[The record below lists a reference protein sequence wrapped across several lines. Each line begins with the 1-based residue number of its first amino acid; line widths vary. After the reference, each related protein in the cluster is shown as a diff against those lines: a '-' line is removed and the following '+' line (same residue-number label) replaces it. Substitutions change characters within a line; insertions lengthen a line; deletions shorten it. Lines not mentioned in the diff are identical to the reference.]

1 MGLDLEYFIY
11 PERISNQLICPI
23 CTQVL
28 DNPVQTPSEHLFCE
42 DELLEWMTRSQKC
55 PVTNAKL
62 DPLSITKPG
71 RIIRGMLA
79 ELERYCINKD
89 EGCKWQGQN
98 DQLSVHLKS
107 CDKRS
112 KEVMIKEIKTKDIL
126 ISKLQHRLVII
137 QERCQ
142 ELEEENQTLI
152 ETNEDIDRRLKV
164 YAAFADKSEEKL
176 SKTSSNSSF
185 SRHLNVLQSLSIN
198 QDEFIEDLE
207 EEEYGSN
214 HKKEEYKF

>member
-1 MGLDLEYFIY
+1 MGLDLEYFIH

-55 PVTNAKL
+55 PLTNEKL

-71 RIIRGMLA
+71 RIIVCMLA
-79 ELERYCINKD
+79 ELERYCVNKN

-98 DQLSVHLKS
+98 DQLLVHLKS
-107 CDKRS
+107 CDMRS

-126 ISKLQHRLVII
+126 ISKLQHRLVTIE
-137 QERCQ
+137 ERCH
-142 ELEEENQTLI
+142 ELEEANQSLI

-164 YAAFADKSEEKL
+164 YVAFANKSDDD
-176 SKTSSNSSF
+176 SKSDSSF
-185 SRHLNVLQSLSIN
+185 SRHLNVLQSLSLG
-198 QDEFIEDLE
+198 QEVIEDLE
-207 EEEYGSN
+207 VNEYLSED
-214 HKKEEYKF
+214 KKEEYKF